1 MRRSKPSWVKR
12 LTRLGVIAI
21 GLPAGAAVLLWGCQ
35 RSAMYPGV
43 WLDPVPAP
51 PPPAGAERWTRDV
64 PGGVVEAIFLPGEGA
79 TPDRP
84 GPAVIFC
91 HGNGEFIGGWAHEFG
106 WLTRR
111 GVSVLLPE
119 YRGYAPSGGKPSQ
132 PAILED
138 LEHFR
143 QRLVERPGVDAD
155 RLIYIGRSLGG
166 GFVAQLA
173 DRHPPA
179 ALVLSSTF
187 TSAADAARDLTRLP
201 GALVRDRLEVRGVLH
216 NFRGPVLILHG
227 RDDRVIDVRHAEANA
242 AAAADATLIVY
253 DRAGH
258 DTMPQGLGRRADLID
273 FLVAHDLVDAPRPTP
288 TMPPPTPNRP
298 DESGPT
304 P

>member
-1 MRRSKPSWVKR
+1 MRRSTVSLRRW
-12 LTRLGVIAI
+12 LARLGAVVV
-21 GLPAGAAVLLWGCQ
+21 GLPLGVAVLLWGCQ
-35 RSAMYPGV
+35 RSMMYPGV
-43 WLDPVPAP
+43 WLDRVPAP

-64 PGGVVEAIFLPGEGA
+64 PGGAVEAIFLPGEGA
-79 TPDRP
+79 TADRP

-132 PAILED
+132 PAILDD

-143 QRLVERPGVDAD
+143 QRLVELPGVDAE
-155 RLIYIGRSLGG
+155 RLIYVGRSLGG

-187 TSAADAARDLTRLP
+187 TSAADAAQDLTRLP
-201 GALVRDRLEVRGVLH
+201 GSLVRDRLEVEDVLRG
-216 NFRGPVLILHG
+216 FRGPVLILHG
-227 RDDRVIDVRHAEANA
+227 GDDRVIDVRHAEANA

-253 DRAGH
+253 YRAGH
-258 DTMPQGLGRRADLID
+258 DTMPQGLGRRDAVLD
-273 FLVAHDLVDAPRPTP
+273 FLVARGLVVADRPTP
-288 TMPPPTPNRP
+288 TMPPSR
-298 DESGPT
+298 DER
-304 P
+304 